1 MRSLA
6 EVLVA
11 EGFVSPEAA
20 DAAVDRAA
28 RAGMPLVKAVL
39 AAHLVSEFDLAEA
52 LGRVLDLPVVDL
64 AGGELDEEAIRLVP
78 ADLAERRTLVPMG
91 VDAGTRVLRVAL
103 ADPLDLAG
111 LSELERATGLQIA
124 PMVATL
130 SSIDRAIQRY
140 YHRTSTKVVPR
151 PARGGASETTTSDGA
166 VGDTDTDRHFAE
178 LTKKVTSGSADAMT
192 PGTVPMYSIEEEASV
207 EVRLRAVLLALE
219 ERGLLSHA
227 DYVEALRR
235 VLGVG

>member
-1 MRSLA
+1 VRSLA

-28 RAGMPLVKAVL
+28 RAGTPLVKAVL

-103 ADPLDLAG
+103 ADPLDGEG
-111 LSELERATGLQIA
+111 LTELERATGLQIA

-151 PARGGASETTTSDGA
+151 PARSASETTTSEGA

>member
-1 MRSLA
+1 MVHSLA
-6 EVLVA
+6 EVLVS
-11 EGFVSPEAA
+11 EGFVSPEEA
-20 DAAVDRAA
+20 DAAMDRAA
-28 RAGMPLVKAVL
+28 RSGLPLVKAVI
-39 AAHLVSEFDLAEA
+39 ASHLVSEFDLAEA

-103 ADPLDLAG
+103 ADPLDREGVA
-111 LSELERATGLQIA
+111 ELERATGLEIS
-124 PMVATL
+124 PMIATL

-151 PARGGASETTTSDGA
+151 PARATTGVEHTET
-166 VGDTDTDRHFAE
+166 TDTDRHFAE
-178 LTKKVTSGSADAMT
+178 ATKKVASGAAEAMT

-207 EVRLRAVLLALE
+207 EVRLRALLLALE
-219 ERGLLSHA
+219 DRGLLSHA

-235 VLGVG
+235 ILGVG